1 MCGYIGKISKY
12 QIDNKHLDVCNEIQT
27 CRGPDEKKS
36 INGKFSDFFESKNN
50 DYFSFIFNRLT
61 ILDFTKY
68 SSQPMHSKEFNTS
81 IMFNG
86 EIYNHSELRNYLE
99 KKGIRFYSDHSDTEV
114 LLNGFSYLGIDFV
127 EKIIGQFSIS
137 FLDANKNELTLIRDR
152 LGQKPLFYSLR
163 NNEILFGSN
172 LKSLIMDRKEY
183 KIDPNS
189 LKEYIDLGVVTSPN
203 TLFKYFYKLRPSEII
218 TFDLD
223 TYTVKNKIK
232 YWDIDEKID
241 SNRFNSQ
248 KFFEL
253 FSKSIESREVADV
266 EIATFLSGGIDS
278 SSIVKNM
285 NDRDIKIN
293 TFSVGYED
301 HKYDESQWS
310 NLVANKYSSNHNNS
324 LLTNSDIYN
333 IIDDSIEIFDEPYA
347 DPSTVPSY
355 VLSKEISK
363 KYKVAISGDGGDEL
377 LGGYIRTN
385 ELMSQSKNAL
395 KFISS
400 FSRFYPNFLG
410 SGNRLKRYSKDL
422 GLALSSY
429 FSDSNFLNILGV
441 GKSSTF
447 TDKFYKFNQD
457 NYKSLLLSEYK
468 FYLSE
473 MMMLKVDRTS
483 MANSLEIRSPF
494 VDHRLV
500 EYVLNT
506 DFPYFQKN
514 NSKILLKKY
523 LEKDFNESFLN
534 RKKMG
539 FVFNIENWIFKNLSN
554 VESVVF
560 ENSADINL
568 DNFDKLKI
576 YKSRINANRIWKLYF
591 LQIYLSSINKSL

>member
-1 MCGYIGKISKY
+1 MCGYLGKVSKT
-12 QIDNKHLDVCNEIQT
+12 QIDNKHMDICNNVQT

-36 INGKFSDFFESKNN
+36 MNGRFSDIFKSSND

-114 LLNGFSYLGIDFV
+114 LLNGFSYLGVNFV
-127 EKIIGQFSIS
+127 DRLIGQFSIS
-137 FLDANKNELTLIRDR
+137 FLDLNKNELTLIRDR
-152 LGQKPLFYSLR
+152 LGQKPLFYSLT

-172 LKSLIMDRKEY
+172 LKSLIMERKDYE
-183 KIDPNS
+183 IDATS

-203 TLFKYFYKLRPSEII
+203 TIFKDFYKLRPSEII
-218 TFDLD
+218 TFDLN
-223 TYTVKNKIK
+223 TYTIKNKSK
-232 YWDIDEKID
+232 YWNIDEKIGL
-241 SNRFNSQ
+241 NKFNSQ
-248 KFFEL
+248 TFFEL
-253 FSKSIESREVADV
+253 FSKSIECREVADV

-285 NDRDIKIN
+285 KDRNNRIN

-301 HKYDESQWS
+301 KKYDESQWS
-310 NLVANKYSSNHNNS
+310 NLVADKYSSNHNS
-324 LLTNSDIYN
+324 SFLTNSEIYDV
-333 IIDDSIEIFDEPYA
+333 IDNSIEIFDEPYA

-385 ELMSQSKNAL
+385 QLMDQSRQAL
-395 KFISS
+395 KYISS
-400 FSRFYPNFLG
+400 LSKFYPDFLG
-410 SGNRLKRYSKDL
+410 SGNRLKRFSNDL
-422 GLALSSY
+422 GIALTSY
-429 FSDSNFLNILGV
+429 FSDSNFLNILSLGNNT
-441 GKSSTF
+441 TF
-447 TDKFYKFNQD
+447 TEKFYKFNQD

-500 EYVLNT
+500 EYVLST
-506 DFPYFQKN
+506 DYSYFQKN

-523 LEKDFNESFLN
+523 LEKDFNESFIN

-554 VESVVF
+554 IQSVIY